1 MFVTSFY
8 VLSQRIYQGSLM
20 SRLSKTGQCEKQNRN
35 LGPKGSTGPFGSQ
48 DGEISNNKTEME
60 LI

>member
-1 MFVTSFY
+1 M
-8 VLSQRIYQGSLM
+8 QKRE
-20 SRLSKTGQCEKQNRN
+20 CEKQNRN
-35 LGPKGSTGPFGSQ
+35 PGPEGSAGPFGSQ

>member
-20 SRLSKTGQCEKQNRN
+20 SRLSKTGRN
-35 LGPKGSTGPFGSQ
+35 LFFGVYGGFPLEVGRFYDQGTGKPK
-48 DGEISNNKTEME
+48 
-60 LI
+60 